1 VKKNSKKPPFRFS
14 HFAMGTTFE
23 VIIAD
28 SDEIYAGQAS
38 QAAFDEIDRIENLFN
53 RFNPSSEV
61 GQLNLL
67 KGGKKIKIGIEL
79 FECLKTAALVQK
91 ETGGA
96 FDINVASLV
105 KYKRKSREFPVEL
118 SLLPAG
124 FMAKISDRLP
134 GQKTHGVEL
143 DLGGIGKGY
152 ALEKALEI
160 CSDWGIKRVLLHGG
174 TSTALAAGDA
184 PSEEEENTGWP
195 VGIGGDWD
203 CPKAPERFFL
213 KNRAL
218 SGSGTEVKGGHIID
232 PKSGQPA
239 HGHKAV
245 WVSHISPSWADALS
259 TAFMVMTTEQV
270 EEYCS
275 QNPAVWVLVVKDAGK
290 CKIYNQEIALRVE
303 NGK

>member
-1 VKKNSKKPPFRFS
+1 MKKNSKKPPFRFS

-23 VIIAD
+23 VVIAD

-38 QAAFDEIDRIENLFN
+38 QAAFDEIDRIDNLFN

-152 ALEKALEI
+152 SLEKALEI

-184 PSEEEENTGWP
+184 SSENEGNTGWP
-195 VGIGGDWD
+195 VGMGGDWD

-239 HGHKAV
+239 HWHKAV
-245 WVSHISPSWADALS
+245 WVSHISAAWADALS
-259 TAFMVMTTEQV
+259 TAFMVMTTEQIK
-270 EEYCS
+270 EYCS
-275 QNPAVWVLVVKDAGK
+275 QNPAVWALVVKDAGK
-290 CKIYNQEIALRVE
+290 CKIYNREVE

>member
-1 VKKNSKKPPFRFS
+1 MSKKSPFRFS

-23 VIIAD
+23 VVIAG

-67 KGGKKIKIGIEL
+67 KAGKKNKIGIEL
-79 FECLKTAALVQK
+79 FECLKIAARVQK

-105 KYKRKSREFPVEL
+105 KYKRKSWEFPVEL
-118 SLLPAG
+118 SCLAAG
-124 FMAKISDRLP
+124 FMAKISDRSP
-134 GQKTHGVEL
+134 GQKTHGVEI

-160 CSDWGIKRVLLHGG
+160 CSEWGIKHVLLHGG

-184 PSEEEENTGWP
+184 SSENEGNTGWP
-195 VGIGGDWD
+195 VGIGWGWD
-203 CPKAPERFFL
+203 CPKVPDRLFL

-232 PKSGQPA
+232 PKTGQPA
-239 HGHKAV
+239 KGHKAV
-245 WVSHISPSWADALS
+245 WVSHISAAWADALS
-259 TAFMVMTTEQV
+259 TAFMVMPTEQV

-275 QNPAVWVLVVKDAGK
+275 QNPAVWALVVKDAGK
-290 CKIYNQEIALRVE
+290 CKIYNCKAV
-303 NGK
+303 NGKW

>member
-1 VKKNSKKPPFRFS
+1 MKKISKKPPFRFS
-14 HFAMGTTFE
+14 HFSMGTTFE
-23 VIIAD
+23 VIIAG

-38 QAAFDEIDRIENLFN
+38 QAVFAEIDRIDNLFN

-67 KGGKKIKIGIEL
+67 KAGKKLKIGIEL
-79 FECLKTAALVQK
+79 FECLKTAARVQK

-96 FDINVASLV
+96 FNINVASLV
-105 KYKRKSREFPVEL
+105 QYKRKGIEFPVEL

-134 GQKTHGVEL
+134 GQKTHGVEF

-152 ALEKALEI
+152 ALEKAQVI

-174 TSTALAAGDA
+174 TSTALAVGDA
-184 PSEEEENTGWP
+184 SSGNEGNTGWP

-203 CPKAPERFFL
+203 CPKAPARFFL

-218 SGSGTEVKGGHIID
+218 SGSGIEVKGEHIID
-232 PKSGQPA
+232 PKTWQPA
-239 HGHKAV
+239 KGHKAV
-245 WVSHISPSWADALS
+245 WVSHTSAAWADALS

-275 QNPAVWVLVVKDAGK
+275 QNPAVWAMVVKDAGK
-290 CKIYNQEIALRVE
+290 CKIYNRKAEI
-303 NGK
+303 GK

>member
-1 VKKNSKKPPFRFS
+1 MNKISKKPPFRFS

-23 VIIAD
+23 VMIAG

-38 QAAFDEIDRIENLFN
+38 QAVFDEIDRIENLFN

-67 KGGKKIKIGIEL
+67 KAGKKIKIGVEL

-91 ETGGA
+91 ETRGA
-96 FDINVASLV
+96 FNINVASLV
-105 KYKRKSREFPVEL
+105 RYKRKSREFPVEL

-124 FMAKISDRLP
+124 FMAKILDRVAS
-134 GQKTHGVEL
+134 QKIHGVEF

-184 PSEEEENTGWP
+184 PSEDEGNSGWP

-203 CPKAPERFFL
+203 CPKVPERFFL
-213 KNRAL
+213 KSRAL

-232 PKSGQPA
+232 PKTGQPA
-239 HGHKAV
+239 QGHKAV
-245 WVSHISPSWADALS
+245 WVSHISAAWADALS
-259 TAFMVMTTEQV
+259 TAFMVMTTENFK
-270 EEYCS
+270 EYMRMT
-275 QNPAVWVLVVKDAGK
+275 N
-290 CKIYNQEIALRVE
+290 E
-303 NGK
+303 

>member
-1 VKKNSKKPPFRFS
+1 MSRVPPFRFS

-23 VIIAD
+23 VIIAGFD
-28 SDEIYAGQAS
+28 DIYAGQAS
-38 QAAFDEIDRIENLFN
+38 QAAFAEIDRIENLFN

-61 GQLNLL
+61 GQINLL
-67 KGGKKIKIGIEL
+67 KAGKKLKIGIEL
-79 FECLKTAALVQK
+79 FECLKIAALVQK

-118 SLLPAG
+118 SFLPAG
-124 FMAKISDRLP
+124 FTAKISDRLP
-134 GQKTHGVEL
+134 GQKPYGIEF

-174 TSTALAAGDA
+174 TSTALAVGDA
-184 PSEEEENTGWP
+184 PSENEGNTGWP

-203 CPKAPERFFL
+203 CPKSPERFFL

-232 PKSGQPA
+232 PKTWQPA
-239 HGHKAV
+239 KGHKAV
-245 WVSHISPSWADALS
+245 WVSHTSPAWADALS

-270 EEYCS
+270 EEYCN
-275 QNPAVWVLVVKDAGK
+275 QNPAVWALVVKDAGK
-290 CKIYNQEIALRVE
+290 CKIYNRKAV
-303 NGK
+303 NGKW

>member
-1 VKKNSKKPPFRFS
+1 MNKVPPFRFS
-14 HFAMGTTFE
+14 HYAMGTTFE
-23 VIIAD
+23 VIIAGF
-28 SDEIYAGQAS
+28 DEIYAGQAS
-38 QAAFDEIDRIENLFN
+38 QAAFAEIDRIDNLFK

-67 KGGKKIKIGIEL
+67 KAGKKIKIGIEL
-79 FECLKTAALVQK
+79 FECLQTAGQVQK

-96 FDINVASLV
+96 FDIKVASLV

-124 FMAKISDRLP
+124 FMAKISDRLS
-134 GQKTHGVEL
+134 GQKTYGVEI

-152 ALEKALEI
+152 ALGKAQEV

-174 TSTALAAGDA
+174 TSTALAVGDA
-184 PSEEEENTGWP
+184 PSKNEGNIGWP

-218 SGSGTEVKGGHIID
+218 SGSGTEVKGEHIID
-232 PKSGQPA
+232 PKTWQPA
-239 HGHKAV
+239 KGHKAV
-245 WVSHISPSWADALS
+245 WVSHISAAWADALS
-259 TAFMVMTTEQV
+259 TAFMVMPTDQV
-270 EEYCS
+270 EKYCS
-275 QNPAVWVLVVKDAGK
+275 QNPAVWALVVKDAGK
-290 CKIYNQEIALRVE
+290 CKIYNREVE
-303 NGK
+303 NRNW